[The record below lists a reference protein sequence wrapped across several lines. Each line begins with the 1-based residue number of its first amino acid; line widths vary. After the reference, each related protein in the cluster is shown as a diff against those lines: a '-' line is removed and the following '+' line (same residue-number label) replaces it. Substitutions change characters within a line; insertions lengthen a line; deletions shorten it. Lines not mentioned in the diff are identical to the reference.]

1 MPNRKFGNRALSS
14 EGINMTDYRALITLE
29 PGKRS
34 GKPCIRGLRI
44 TVQDVLGW
52 LASGMGIEDIVHD
65 YPELTKDDIMACLA
79 YAADNGKHAAWVKA
93 AA

>member
-1 MPNRKFGNRALSS
+1 M
-14 EGINMTDYRALITLE
+14 GITETGWNMTDYHAFITLE

-34 GKPCIRGLRI
+34 GKPCVRGLRI

-52 LASGMGIEDIVHD
+52 LASGMEIAEILDD
-65 YPELTKDDIMACLA
+65 YPELTKDDVMACLA
-79 YAADNGKHAAWVKA
+79 YAADGGKHAVWIKA

>member
-1 MPNRKFGNRALSS
+1 
-14 EGINMTDYRALITLE
+14 MTDYHTIITLE

-52 LASGMGIEDIVHD
+52 LASGRDILEIVTD
-65 YPELTKDDIMACLA
+65 YPELTKEDVMACLS
-79 YAADNGKHAAWVKA
+79 YAADGGKHAAWVKA
-93 AA
+93 A

>member
-1 MPNRKFGNRALSS
+1 
-14 EGINMTDYRALITLE
+14 MTDYRTMIALE
-29 PGKRS
+29 PGRRS

-52 LASGMGIEDIVHD
+52 LASGMEIGDIVRD
-65 YPELTKDDIMACLA
+65 YPELTKVDVMACLA